1 MQAPLE
7 ESGAM
12 DSIKL
17 VVPMDFKR
25 SEVWALV
32 LSLGKQIY
40 SMNTDPTKRIQFSL

>member
-17 VVPMDFKR
+17 VVPTDFKR
-25 SEVWALV
+25 NEAWTLV

-40 SMNTDPTKRIQFSL
+40 RVNTDLTKRIQISL